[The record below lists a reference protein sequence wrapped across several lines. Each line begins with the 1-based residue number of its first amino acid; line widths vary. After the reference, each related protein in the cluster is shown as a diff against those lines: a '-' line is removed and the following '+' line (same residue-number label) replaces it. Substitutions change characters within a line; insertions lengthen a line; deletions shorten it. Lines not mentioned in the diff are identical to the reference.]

1 MDYLIPY
8 VLEWMN
14 MLVRWLHVI
23 TGIAWIG
30 ASFYFVWLD
39 NSLRPPAPGSDLAN
53 KGVAGEL
60 WAVHG
65 GGFYNPQKYLVAP
78 AELPAELHWFKW
90 EAYSTWLS
98 GFALLVIVYWLNA
111 QAMMVD
117 RAVADL
123 APWQAV
129 GVGLGCIVAGWIVYD
144 LLCRSPLGKHDL
156 AFGVVVF
163 ALLVGA
169 AWVLTH
175 VLSGRAAYIHVGAMI
190 GTIMVAN
197 VAMVIIPGQRRMVEA
212 MRAGQ
217 KPDPVYGIRGKQR
230 SVHNNYFT
238 LPVVF
243 IMISNH
249 FAMTYRHPH
258 AWAVLAVIMAAGVF
272 IRHFFNLRHKG
283 RVEWVYPAI
292 GVALLLGLA
301 VVLAPPRAG
310 RGEGD
315 GRFRARAGDRRPA
328 LRVVPCGASDAA
340 GLRERARGRDA
351 GRRARHRAERAPHL
365 PAGRATEGDAAREHD
380 QYDGCGADGN
390 RRVVRGRSK
399 YRTVIVPGVCGA
411 RTSWWAPR
419 AHQWRAIRKRFV
431 YFNVRSN
438 SWKMRRYSSYQL
450 SGCTNECFSSG

>member
-1 MDYLIPY
+1 MDYLVPY

-39 NSLRPPAPGSDLAN
+39 NSLRPPAAGSDLAN

-117 RAVADL
+117 RSVADL
-123 APWQAV
+123 TSGQAI
-129 GVGLGCIVAGWIVYD
+129 GLGLGSLVAGWGVYD
-144 LLCRSPLGKHDL
+144 LLCRSKLGKHDL

-163 ALLVGA
+163 ALLVGT

-175 VLSGRAAYIHVGAMI
+175 FLSGRAAYIHVGAMI

-197 VAMVIIPGQRRMVEA
+197 VAIVIIPGQRKMVAA
-212 MRAGQ
+212 MRAGR

-238 LPVVF
+238 LPVLF

-258 AWAVLAVIMAAGVF
+258 AWAVLGTIMAAGVF

-283 RVEWVYPAI
+283 RVEWIYPAI

-301 VVLAPPRAG
+301 VVLAPPRPSVSAG
-310 RGEGD
+310 AVPFARVETIL
-315 GRFRARAGDRRPA
+315 RARCVSCHAAHPTQPGFASAPAGVMLD
-328 LRVVPCGASDAA
+328 DAHGIA
-340 GLRERARGRDA
+340 QNAPRIYQQAVQLKAMPLANMTNMTE
-351 GRRARHRAERAPHL
+351 AERAEL
-365 PAGRATEGDAAREHD
+365 GAWFEAGA
-380 QYDGCGADGN
+380 
-390 RRVVRGRSK
+390 K
-399 YRTVIVPGVCGA
+399 
-411 RTSWWAPR
+411 
-419 AHQWRAIRKRFV
+419 
-431 YFNVRSN
+431 
-438 SWKMRRYSSYQL
+438 
-450 SGCTNECFSSG
+450 TN